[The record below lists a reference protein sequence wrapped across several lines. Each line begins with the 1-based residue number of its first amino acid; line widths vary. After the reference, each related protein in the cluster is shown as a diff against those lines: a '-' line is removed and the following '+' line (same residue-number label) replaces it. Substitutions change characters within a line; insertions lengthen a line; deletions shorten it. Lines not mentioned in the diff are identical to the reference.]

1 VNTGWYSGF
10 DGRILYV
17 DTTVEYSSLE
27 GWGLRLFNST
37 AARMRDVLSA
47 TLKRDNYFTSPDGR
61 VPEGPHF
68 VYDISPAIFHTRTGR
83 GPLYVAWDTNLL
95 INYFKFGRM
104 LWEGDG
110 LPDVQDDNFA
120 GELEGLQFLIAL
132 WVLRDIRFIILPSSI
147 NDAKKKLPAERRA
160 SRFRA
165 FDEFTSALR
174 LVSSDSPDVDLPSR
188 DGLLILPDSLLEQAV
203 AKVPRGFDQ
212 ILVRAAAHM
221 GIHVFMTM
229 DKQILKQRQALRS
242 FGLLLAS
249 PLDLLEE
256 LIRCGAFHCMLEPRF
271 AYWPMPDQ
279 MRVGHLIRALP
290 TFDAS
295 R

>member
-1 VNTGWYSGF
+1 M
-10 DGRILYV
+10 LYV
-17 DTTVEYSSLE
+17 DATAEYSSLE
-27 GWGLRLFNST
+27 GWGLHLFNSM

-47 TLKRDNYFTSPDGR
+47 ILTRDNHFTSPDGR

-68 VYDISPAIFHTRTGR
+68 VYDISPTIFHTRTGR

-95 INYFKFGRM
+95 INYFKFGRA

-110 LPDVQDDNFA
+110 LPDVQDDNFT
-120 GELEGLQFLIAL
+120 GELEGLQLLIAL

-147 NDAKKKLPAERRA
+147 NDAKKKLSAERRTG
-160 SRFRA
+160 RLKA
-165 FDEFTSALR
+165 FGEFASALR

-188 DGLLILPDSLLEQAV
+188 DGLLILPDSLLEQAI

-212 ILVRAAAHM
+212 ILVRAATHM

-229 DKQILKQRQALRS
+229 DKQILKQRQALRP

-256 LIRCGAFHCMLEPRF
+256 LIGCGAFHCMLEPRF

-295 R
+295 E